1 MGSLSDMKQPEFNTI
16 NLLNGKK
23 AIVGPITLE
32 VLCWVE
38 EKYGDWESFQENALR
53 KKKLAPMA
61 SFICQMLQNK
71 SDFADEAEFFRS
83 FAIQNI
89 NDIFEVLNKTVS
101 TSMVKADEMPATAQ
115 QSGDDAVKKP
125 SIGVSTSQP

>member
-1 MGSLSDMKQPEFNTI
+1 MGNLSDMKQPEFNTI

-23 AIVGPITLE
+23 AVVGPITLE

-61 SFICQMLQNK
+61 SFIFQMLQNK
-71 SDFADEAEFFRS
+71 SDFTDESEFFRS
-83 FAIQNI
+83 FSIQNI

-101 TSMVKADEMPATAQ
+101 TSMVKAEEVATTPVQ
-115 QSGDDAVKKP
+115 NGDDTIKKP
-125 SIGVSTSQP
+125 